1 MFICAALR
9 LELKSSAGGLL
20 SRRSHCHIGWSFS
33 IRFPHRPAVNGEHE
47 TRVAHH
53 STRPSR
59 KPERPGLSLE
69 SGRKDTVSSR
79 VRGARIWCLSVLSEL
94 PGKSAFMR
102 PKGSAIQVDD
112 GEDCTPIKVRLLLQF
127 ETGRGALILA
137 MSGPSPGL
145 PNTFQ
150 AQEQDFFPL

>member
-1 MFICAALR
+1 MRCPSTR
-9 LELKSSAGGLL
+9 VEVPR
-20 SRRSHCHIGWSFS
+20 RRSAIQTESLPHRLVILDPL
-33 IRFPHRPAVNGEHE
+33 PHRPAVNGEHE

-59 KPERPGLSLE
+59 KPDRPGLSLE